1 MEFTV
6 SELIAAAPDDVYRV
20 LTDVERGPEV
30 LPGVSRVEVL
40 SQERSGVGLKW
51 RETRRM
57 MGREASV
64 ELEIVDATPPHRL
77 KIESRVMN
85 TSYESIFTIT
95 AASGG
100 THLAHDFKSVGGG
113 FLAGILE
120 KMAAGTMKT
129 SMQADLAAIKSYCEG
144 HAEELV

>member
-6 SELIAAAPDDVYRV
+6 SELIAAAPDEVYRV
-20 LTDVERGPEV
+20 LIDVERSAEV

-40 SQERSGVGLKW
+40 SEERSGAGLKW
-51 RETRRM
+51 RESRRM
-57 MGREASV
+57 MGRDASI
-64 ELEIVDATPPHRL
+64 ELEIVEATRPHRL

-85 TSYESIFTIT
+85 TSYESTFTIT

-113 FLAGILE
+113 FLAGIIE
-120 KMAAGTMKT
+120 KMTAGTMKS